1 MVLKREE
8 LEEVIDFTKG
18 LLELCT
24 SESQYNAVKKH
35 LTELYEELIDNYIVG
50 DADVIWWRNYWFG
63 NSIKTKF

>member
-35 LTELYEELIDNYIVG
+35 LTELYEELIDNYIIG
-50 DADVIWWRNYWFG
+50 GSNAM
-63 NSIKTKF
+63 